1 MLPASSP
8 TTSPSSASSDRPFFI
23 VNAVVSA
30 AALAFL
36 AYLLMIHRGSPGT
49 VDLRFMP
56 AVNATLNGLSAS
68 LLVAGWLAIKNKAPT
83 LHKYCMVSA
92 FSSSALFLVGY
103 VAYHYVHGDT
113 KYQGTGPLRT
123 VYLLI
128 LASHVLLSM
137 AVVPLS
143 LTAFYFAF
151 KKAFARHKKVTRW
164 ALPIW
169 LYVSVTGVV
178 VFFML
183 RGSAPAVP

>member
-1 MLPASSP
+1 MLPVSSP
-8 TTSPSSASSDRPFFI
+8 ATPAASDRPFFI
-23 VNAVVSA
+23 VNAVVST

-36 AYLLMIHRGSPGT
+36 AYLLMIHRGSPGS

-56 AVNATLNGLSAS
+56 AVNAALNAVSAS
-68 LLVAGWLAIKNKAPT
+68 LLVVGWLAIKRRSPT

-113 KYQGTGPLRT
+113 KYQGTGPMRA
-123 VYLLI
+123 VYLI
-128 LASHVLLSM
+128 VLASHVILSM

-151 KKAFARHKKVTRW
+151 KRAFDKHKKVTRW

-169 LYVSVTGVV
+169 LYVSVTGVL

>member
-1 MLPASSP
+1 MPAASSP
-8 TTSPSSASSDRPFFI
+8 SAPVSSDRPFFI
-23 VNAVVSA
+23 VNAVVST
-30 AALAFL
+30 AALGFL
-36 AYLLMIHRGSPGT
+36 AYLLMIHRGSPGS
-49 VDLRFMP
+49 VDLRFLP
-56 AVNATLNGLSAS
+56 AVNASLNALSAS
-68 LLVAGWLAIKNKAPT
+68 LLVAGWIAVKKRALV

-92 FSSSALFLVGY
+92 FSASALFLVCY

-113 KYQGTGPLRT
+113 KFQGTGAIRG
-123 VYLLI
+123 VYLAI

-137 AVVPLS
+137 AVVPLA

-151 KKAFARHKKVTRW
+151 KKAFLKHKKVTRY

-178 VFFML
+178 VFLML